1 VDAAIVRELAPLWTG
16 EKSPREAA
24 LAVKRAIDPL
34 LQQADAKRR
43 L

>member
-1 VDAAIVRELAPLWTG
+1 MAPLWSG
-16 EKSPREAA
+16 EKSAREVAN
-24 LAVKRAIDPL
+24 AVKRAIDPL